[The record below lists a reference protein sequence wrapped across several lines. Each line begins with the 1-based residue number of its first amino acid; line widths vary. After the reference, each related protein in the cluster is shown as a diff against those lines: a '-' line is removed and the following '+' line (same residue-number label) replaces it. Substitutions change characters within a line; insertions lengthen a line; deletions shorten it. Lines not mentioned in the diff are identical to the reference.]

1 MRAIRITAVAA
12 AAAIVAMLP
21 AQAAD
26 LVLDKVVGVYKKSF
40 QNGLVTGEKYRSEN
54 TLEIIKVSPTT
65 AFFRTQLEFFNG
77 HECSLSGV
85 AVVHDKTLIYR
96 GDNNAG
102 NKQCVMTLQFDKGK
116 ISFDDQDGICQSMS
130 CGARGGYSG
139 ITFATA
145 RRRTIRDVAAIVKS
159 DEYKDAI
166 AEFDKHAKGDAK

>member
-12 AAAIVAMLP
+12 ATAIVAMLP

-65 AFFRTQLEFFNG
+65 AFFRTQLEFLNG

-102 NKQCVMTLQFDKGK
+102 NKQC
-116 ISFDDQDGICQSMS
+116 DQDGICQSMS